1 MTPMKTFALIYPMF
15 AMVLLTATVLVI
27 MFRSRVRAI
36 REKALASAYFRT
48 FQGGVEP
55 EYAVKPARH
64 FVNLF
69 EAPTLF
75 YAACL
80 AGLVTQT
87 ANPAVLTL
95 AWVYVAIRMAHAWIH
110 IGRNR
115 LRHRIPVY
123 AASWAVLLAL
133 WICIVF
139 EVARAS

>member
-1 MTPMKTFALIYPMF
+1 MDAYALVYPMF

-27 MFRSRVRAI
+27 MFRSRMRAV
-36 REKALASAYFRT
+36 REKTLASAYFRT
-48 FQGGVEP
+48 FQGGTEP

-64 FVNLF
+64 FANLF

-80 AGLVTQT
+80 T
-87 ANPAVLTL
+87 ALATRASGPVILAL
-95 AWVYVAIRMAHAWIH
+95 AWTYVAIRLAHAWIH

-123 AASWAVLLAL
+123 GASWVVLLAM
-133 WICIVF
+133 WICIVVQ
-139 EVARAS
+139 VARVG

>member
-1 MTPMKTFALIYPMF
+1 MDTYPLVYPMF

-27 MFRSRVRAI
+27 MFRSRVRAV

-48 FQGGVEP
+48 FQGGTEP
-55 EYAVKPARH
+55 EYVTKPSRH
-64 FVNLF
+64 FTNLF

-75 YAACL
+75 YAGCL
-80 AGLVTQT
+80 AATATQSAGRLVIALAWTY
-87 ANPAVLTL
+87 VLTR
-95 AWVYVAIRMAHAWIH
+95 VAHAWIH

-133 WICIVF
+133 WIAIVIQ
-139 EVARAS
+139 VSWSGV

>member
-1 MTPMKTFALIYPMF
+1 MDAYALVYPMF
-15 AMVLLTATVLVI
+15 VMVLLTATVLMI
-27 MFRSRVRAI
+27 MFRSRMRAV

-48 FQGGVEP
+48 FQGGTEP

-80 AGLVTQT
+80 AALATRASG
-87 ANPAVLTL
+87 PAILAL
-95 AWVYVAIRMAHAWIH
+95 AWTYVAIRVAHAWIH

-123 AASWAVLLAL
+123 GASWAVLLAM
-133 WICIVF
+133 WICIVVQ
-139 EVARAS
+139 VASAV

>member
-1 MTPMKTFALIYPMF
+1 MDAYSLVYPMF

-27 MFRSRVRAI
+27 MFRSRMRAV
-36 REKALASAYFRT
+36 REKALGTAYFRT
-48 FQGGVEP
+48 FQGGTEP
-55 EYAVKPARH
+55 EYAAKPSRH

-80 AGLVTQT
+80 AALATRASGPVIL
-87 ANPAVLTL
+87 AL
-95 AWVYVAIRMAHAWIH
+95 AWTYVAIRLAHAWIH

-123 AASWAVLLAL
+123 GASWVVLLAI
-133 WICIVF
+133 WTCV
-139 EVARAS
+139 VVQVSRAG

>member
-1 MTPMKTFALIYPMF
+1 MF

-36 REKALASAYFRT
+36 REKALTSAYFRILS
-48 FQGGVEP
+48 GRHEP

-64 FVNLF
+64 FINLF

-80 AGLVTQT
+80 AGSSTQT
-87 ANPAVLTL
+87 ADRPAMLDVSLGLRRRTD
-95 AWVYVAIRMAHAWIH
+95 
-110 IGRNR
+110 GPR
-115 LRHRIPVY
+115 LDSHRPQSSPPPDPVY

-133 WICIVF
+133 WICIVV